1 MTQPPEPDSEHH
13 AERRVVY
20 ETVSSTSTRSSAIT
34 IGIVVVIAIALIV
47 WIVLQMR

>member
-1 MTQPPEPDSEHH
+1 MSLPPETDNDHV
-13 AERRVVY
+13 ERRVVV
-20 ETVSSTSTRSSAIT
+20 ETVSASSTRSSGIT